1 MHIPPRH
8 LHLTPVHHRG
18 KACNPDQRSKSTYAL
33 MQKASQQHLMLR
45 GGYHYGDKNKGDAS
59 YATAGAGVEYAGV
72 HLDFAW
78 MFAGHECLA
87 RNTFWISLG
96 YSF

>member
-1 MHIPPRH
+1 MHGWSISCCVAVIIRFAIE
-8 LHLTPVHHRG
+8 
-18 KACNPDQRSKSTYAL
+18 KALISAMK
-33 MQKASQQHLMLR
+33 LR
-45 GGYHYGDKNKGDAS
+45 S

>member
-1 MHIPPRH
+1 MFCGMVCLPFLEEGTGR
-8 LHLTPVHHRG
+8 
-18 KACNPDQRSKSTYAL
+18 AA
-33 MQKASQQHLMLR
+33 
-45 GGYHYGDKNKGDAS
+45 
-59 YATAGAGVEYAGV
+59 AGAGVEYAGV

>member
-1 MHIPPRH
+1 
-8 LHLTPVHHRG
+8 
-18 KACNPDQRSKSTYAL
+18 
-33 MQKASQQHLMLR
+33 MLR
-45 GGYHYGDKNKGDAS
+45 GGYHCGDKKKGDAS

>member
-1 MHIPPRH
+1 MVIRIKEM
-8 LHLTPVHHRG
+8 PV
-18 KACNPDQRSKSTYAL
+18 
-33 MQKASQQHLMLR
+33 MLR
-45 GGYHYGDKNKGDAS
+45 PGQ
-59 YATAGAGVEYAGV
+59 GVEYAGV

>member
-1 MHIPPRH
+1 MHGWSISCC
-8 LHLTPVHHRG
+8 V
-18 KACNPDQRSKSTYAL
+18 AVIIMVN
-33 MQKASQQHLMLR
+33 
-45 GGYHYGDKNKGDAS
+45 GDKNKGDAS

>member
-1 MHIPPRH
+1 MAERVIS
-8 LHLTPVHHRG
+8 
-18 KACNPDQRSKSTYAL
+18 SKCQELDSKLY
-33 MQKASQQHLMLR
+33 
-45 GGYHYGDKNKGDAS
+45 KNKGDAS

>member
-1 MHIPPRH
+1 MHGWSISCC
-8 LHLTPVHHRG
+8 G
-18 KACNPDQRSKSTYAL
+18 
-33 MQKASQQHLMLR
+33 